1 VRGSIFGYMST
12 IRGRELGEALRLAM
26 ERAELNGRRTAHML
40 GWAESKVSRLLT
52 GRIKLPESDISAIL
66 AILHVTGVER
76 ARLLDL
82 AREQHTPGW
91 LQQHGS
97 NLPEQLKTLVDHESK
112 ATSIVA
118 FEVVRIPGLL
128 QTGDYARALLERS
141 ATVPPSEVQGR
152 VATRLARRNLFSTPK
167 RPRFTFYLHEFVL
180 RLPVGD
186 REVMSEQLHELL
198 RMGVRS
204 YITIRIIPAAIGAH
218 ASMSGAC
225 RLMEFDEFKP
235 VAYIEEETAGHF
247 LEEPDEIAA
256 YRRIF
261 ASMANFAL
269 DEGQS
274 RDLIAKLVVEL
285 YGDGETDD
293 RQ

>member
-1 VRGSIFGYMST
+1 MST

-26 ERAELNGRRTAHML
+26 ERAELNGRRTAQML
-40 GWAESKVSRLLT
+40 GWAESKVSRLLS
-52 GRIKLPESDISAIL
+52 GQIKLPESDVSAIL
-66 AILHVTGVER
+66 AILRVTGVER
-76 ARLLDL
+76 ERLLHL

-118 FEVVRIPGLL
+118 FEQICIPGLL
-128 QTGDYARALLERS
+128 QTGDYARALLERA
-141 ATVPPSEVQGR
+141 ATIPPSEIQGR
-152 VATRLARRNLFSTPK
+152 VATRLARRNLFSRPK
-167 RPRFTFYLHEFVL
+167 RPLLTFYLHEFVL
-180 RLPVGD
+180 HLPVGD

-198 RMGVRS
+198 RLGVRS
-204 YITIRIIPAAIGAH
+204 YITIRVIPMAFGAH
-218 ASMSGAC
+218 AAMTGAC

-235 VAYIEEETAGHF
+235 VAYVEEQTAGHF

-261 ASMANFAL
+261 ALLAECAL

-274 RDLIAKLVVEL
+274 RDLIARLAIDL
-285 YGDGETDD
+285 YGDGETHDG
-293 RQ
+293 Q